1 MTLKIF
7 ILLLLTAVLA
17 GAAMLFKEQGITVIV
32 SEIHLS
38 TIQKNIYNF
47 YRTILLFDWKAC
59 LVQNNYISCSLQF
72 FIIIM
77 CMYT

>member
-38 TIQKNIYNF
+38 TIQKKY
-47 YRTILLFDWKAC
+47 L
-59 LVQNNYISCSLQF
+59 
-72 FIIIM
+72 
-77 CMYT
+77 